1 MVREIRN
8 RAQESMDMII
18 RNLLG
23 AAAALLIAGCALNM
37 PGKNHKGAY
46 NEKWSKAKNLTY
58 AGGMRKQVHDQQL
71 PAGAYNKEGKLQDYK
86 LGNVSHPAYGAAS
99 GVVGVNVKPYGAF
112 EHFYWGWTVP
122 GASHYDHHRV
132 FAWMPIAMAKD
143 EIEARETLELML
155 TRSALTILN
164 DMNYKYKP
172 VKTPYQHNGLAFK
185 QWYLEQTGANCS
197 FARMN
202 CVLSLYV
209 PVPRPVDR
217 APFYSYFSM
226 AGEPSWYFS
235 AMDDDSFPRLS
246 ITEGEGLQSI
256 SENVF
261 YQKLSARLP
270 GWVYFYMAPNEVGI
284 GDDNKTI
291 AYPYLLEKGKPL
303 LFIRPNK

>member
-1 MVREIRN
+1 
-8 RAQESMDMII
+8 MIF

-23 AAAALLIAGCALNM
+23 AAAALLLIAGCANYL
-37 PGKNHKGAY
+37 PSKSEKGAY
-46 NEKWSKAKNLTY
+46 NTQWSKAKNLTY

-71 PAGAYNKEGKLQDYK
+71 PAGAYDKGGKLQDYK
-86 LGNVSHPAYGAAS
+86 LGNVSHPAYGSAS

-122 GASHYDHHRV
+122 GASHYGDHRL

-143 EIEARETLELML
+143 EIGARETLETML
-155 TRSALTILN
+155 SRAALAILN

-172 VKTPYQHNGLAFK
+172 VAAPYKHEGLAFK

-209 PVPRPVDR
+209 PVPRPR
-217 APFYSYFSM
+217 NQAPFYSYFSM
-226 AGEPSWYFS
+226 AGQPAWYFS
-235 AMDDDSFPRLS
+235 AGNSDSFPRLA

-270 GWVYFYMAPNEVGI
+270 GWVYFYLAPDKVGT
-284 GDDNKTI
+284 GDNNKTI

-303 LFIRPNK
+303 LFIRPTK